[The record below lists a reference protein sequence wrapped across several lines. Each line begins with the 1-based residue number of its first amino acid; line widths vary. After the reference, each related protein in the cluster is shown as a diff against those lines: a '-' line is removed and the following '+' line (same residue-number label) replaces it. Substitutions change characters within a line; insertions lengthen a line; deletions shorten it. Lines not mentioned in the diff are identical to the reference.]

1 MTLKNNIAEI
11 KYSLSNN
18 IQQLNEDKTHL
29 LSIISPLRNLQS
41 EIYSLKIRIESM
53 NQGTSIT
60 NTNSE
65 QIKLS
70 HNFKQF

>member
-18 IQQLNEDKTHL
+18 IQQL
-29 LSIISPLRNLQS
+29 SIISPLRNLQS
-41 EIYSLKIRIESM
+41 EIDSLKIRIESM

-65 QIKLS
+65 QIKPLS
-70 HNFKQF
+70 NE

>member
-41 EIYSLKIRIESM
+41 EIDSLKIRIESM

-65 QIKLS
+65 QIKPLS
-70 HNFKQF
+70 NE